1 MQVTDNPLQD
11 RKLLQISSTNLFYD
25 TQSEGI
31 QQRKDTATLIESM
44 QQQDY
49 NSNDRESEKPLLINK
64 DDFKRGEKEASQS
77 PTPSPQS
84 SPDSPVY
91 QLKDSNQKEHTEKK
105 EKKEMKAKN
114 DSPPSTSN
122 NNNSNNYNNNR
133 RAEKNKK
140 KLQQPQ
146 PRKSQFPVSKIH
158 NNKASLH
165 PNGLLIDDEEETE
178 RERQDSITIPNF
190 SYDPTDSTSATA
202 WVRSSKVVYGE
213 ESASLPSYP
222 SANLNNNNNSSP
234 NESSPNNASIRK
246 IGSSRAIPVTR
257 NTRAATINILG
268 QTPPPNLTTSS
279 ITGRPIAQTEVRIFL

>member
-11 RKLLQISSTNLFYD
+11 RKLLQISSTNPFYD

-31 QQRKDTATLIESM
+31 QQRKDTAIIIESM
-44 QQQDY
+44 QQLDY

-64 DDFKRGEKEASQS
+64 DDFKRREKEASQS

-91 QLKDSNQKEHTEKK
+91 QPTDSNQKGHTEKKEKK

-114 DSPPSTSN
+114 DSPPSN
-122 NNNSNNYNNNR
+122 YNNSNNYNNNR

-146 PRKSQFPVSKIH
+146 PRKSQFPIGQIH

-165 PNGLLIDDEEETE
+165 PNGLLIDDEEEIE
-178 RERQDSITIPNF
+178 RETI
-190 SYDPTDSTSATA
+190 
-202 WVRSSKVVYGE
+202 R
-213 ESASLPSYP
+213 
-222 SANLNNNNNSSP
+222 
-234 NESSPNNASIRK
+234 IR
-246 IGSSRAIPVTR
+246 T
-257 NTRAATINILG
+257 
-268 QTPPPNLTTSS
+268 
-279 ITGRPIAQTEVRIFL
+279 